1 MHFFTDLVANHG
13 RKSEAGDASRGETP
27 PAAEGSRHLLRDAR
41 VLFIRRD
48 EFFVVAFC
56 IADMAR

>member
-1 MHFFTDLVANHG
+1 MHFVTSLVAIYQS
-13 RKSEAGDASRGETP
+13 KSATGGASRGETP
-27 PAAEGSRHLLRDAR
+27 PAAEGSRHLMRDAS